1 VVEQR
6 QVSPPVH
13 PSPAEALAASLCAI
27 DAALD
32 REDAAAAEE
41 AVGAAL
47 RLCAELAE
55 RRVPLDREEL
65 ARLSVQQA
73 RLEARAV
80 RARDAIAARLDEA
93 GRSRRAARAYG
104 RR

>member
-1 VVEQR
+1 MT
-6 QVSPPVH
+6 SPRCVQL
-13 PSPAEALAASLCAI
+13 AELLSAV

-47 RLCAELAE
+47 RLCAELAAA
-55 RRVPLDREEL
+55 RVPLDREEL
-65 ARLSVQQA
+65 ARLSAQHA
-73 RLEARAV
+73 RLEERAI
-80 RARDAIAARLDEA
+80 RARDALAARLDEA
-93 GRSRRAARAYG
+93 GRSRRAAVAYG